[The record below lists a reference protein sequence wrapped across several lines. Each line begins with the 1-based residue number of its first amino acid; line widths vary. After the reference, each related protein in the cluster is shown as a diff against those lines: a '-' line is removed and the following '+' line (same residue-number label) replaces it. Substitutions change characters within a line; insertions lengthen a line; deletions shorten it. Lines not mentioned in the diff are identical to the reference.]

1 MDALKPCPF
10 CGNTGDNPR
19 DLQGVHIAE
28 QERTAGAFGLPA
40 EPHKIFYVRCG
51 RCFAQGGN
59 GVTGYRALT
68 GRAITEQEARQIAID
83 RWNRRAL

>member
-40 EPHKIFYVRCG
+40 EPHKIYYVSCG
-51 RCFAQGGN
+51 RCFARGGN
-59 GVTGYRALT
+59 GVSGRRASGAT
-68 GRAITEQEARQIAID
+68 VTEAQARQIAID